1 MTEEFKIGTHEAQLE
16 FDRKR
21 NYIYNN
27 CLPGES
33 METIQQRETKAIL
46 SMGEAI
52 KALSQ
57 QLNDANNSLRVATE
71 RIAQLEAQIYGGPT
85 K

>member
-57 QLNDANNSLRVATE
+57 QLNDANNALRRANE
-71 RIAQLEAQIYGGPT
+71 RVAQLEAQIYGGPT

>member
-1 MTEEFKIGTHEAQLE
+1 MTKEFKLGTHEAQQE

-21 NYIYNN
+21 NYVYGLGNI
-27 CLPGES
+27 
-33 METIQQRETKAIL
+33 METIQQQETKAIL
-46 SMGEAI
+46 AMGEAI

-57 QLNDANNSLRVATE
+57 QLNDANNSLRIAKE
-71 RIAQLEAQIYGGPT
+71 RVAQLEAQVYGGPT

>member
-1 MTEEFKIGTHEAQLE
+1 MTQEFKLGTHEAQLE

-21 NYIYNN
+21 NYVYGLGNT
-27 CLPGES
+27 
-33 METIQQRETKAIL
+33 METVQEQETKAIL
-46 SMGEAI
+46 AMGEAI

-57 QLNDANNSLRVATE
+57 QLNDANNSLRRANE
-71 RIAQLEAQIYGGPT
+71 RIAQLESQVYGGPT

>member
-1 MTEEFKIGTHEAQLE
+1 MTKEFKLGTHEAQQE

-21 NYIYNN
+21 NYVYGLGNI
-27 CLPGES
+27 
-33 METIQQRETKAIL
+33 METIQERETKAIL
-46 SMGEAI
+46 AMGEAI

-57 QLNDANNSLRVATE
+57 QLNDANNSLRIAKE
-71 RIAQLEAQIYGGPT
+71 RVAQLEAQVYGGPT

>member
-1 MTEEFKIGTHEAQLE
+1 MNGEFKLVSHEAQQE

-21 NYIYNN
+21 NYVYQF
-27 CLPGES
+27 GDT
-33 METIQQRETKAIL
+33 METVQQRETKAIL

-57 QLNDANNSLRVATE
+57 QLNDANNALRRANE
-71 RIAQLEAQIYGGPT
+71 RVAQLEAQIYGGPT